1 MFDFTLNL
9 TDPSKNSYYFP
20 IIAGIAT
27 ILLIIQLIIWLIKEL
42 SQKEDDLDNT
52 LQPNMSYPSMII
64 RKKNSLKSRY
74 LVAYVITRSAMW
86 AKAPYLYTLFMT
98 VHKFSMAEIGIL
110 YLVDAVAALIF
121 GPITGQLADKYGR
134 RKFCNIYNWSIIL
147 NLLLRMQGSRL
158 MAYLAQIVTGL
169 GAGLIC
175 TTFEAWVVYE
185 SDKEF
190 KGYHREAERFRKK
203 LFKTANILDASVS
216 IITSIICAFIYSY
229 FGIYAPFWIS
239 IGLSFLAYVVVKLL
253 WDENKPLAEKNEDTS
268 QQIRGALNELKKV
281 NVLCIGLIEGIAMAV
296 LNIYLFSWTPILK
309 QSTPGGMNV
318 GFIFTCMVLTMIVG
332 TKSYEV
338 LIVYCN
344 LDYYMSITGCLFI
357 QGFLLVITY
366 FHANFLARLIYLALF
381 NGLTG
386 FYGPLNSIVKSNIL
400 AEEYRALLMNIFR
413 IPLNAYVII
422 VLLTLRYM
430 NSFTVA
436 LIAGSLVFI
445 AGGIG
450 TYLCI
455 YIATHSEDINIKKE
469 VSFLENEKPVKNTIF
484 TGDDE

>member
-175 TTFEAWVVYE
+175 TTFEAWVEYE

-190 KGYHREAERFRKK
+190 KGYHTEAERFRKK
-203 LFKTANILDASVS
+203 
-216 IITSIICAFIYSY
+216 
-229 FGIYAPFWIS
+229 
-239 IGLSFLAYVVVKLL
+239 
-253 WDENKPLAEKNEDTS
+253 
-268 QQIRGALNELKKV
+268 R
-281 NVLCIGLIEGIAMAV
+281 
-296 LNIYLFSWTPILK
+296 
-309 QSTPGGMNV
+309 
-318 GFIFTCMVLTMIVG
+318 
-332 TKSYEV
+332 
-338 LIVYCN
+338 
-344 LDYYMSITGCLFI
+344 
-357 QGFLLVITY
+357 
-366 FHANFLARLIYLALF
+366 
-381 NGLTG
+381 
-386 FYGPLNSIVKSNIL
+386 
-400 AEEYRALLMNIFR
+400 
-413 IPLNAYVII
+413 
-422 VLLTLRYM
+422 
-430 NSFTVA
+430 
-436 LIAGSLVFI
+436 
-445 AGGIG
+445 
-450 TYLCI
+450 
-455 YIATHSEDINIKKE
+455 
-469 VSFLENEKPVKNTIF
+469 
-484 TGDDE
+484 